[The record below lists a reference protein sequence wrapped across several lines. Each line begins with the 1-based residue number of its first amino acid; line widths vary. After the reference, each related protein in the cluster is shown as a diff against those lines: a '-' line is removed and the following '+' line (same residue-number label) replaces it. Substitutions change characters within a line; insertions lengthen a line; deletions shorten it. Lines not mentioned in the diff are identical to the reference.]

1 MPKGL
6 GIAWE
11 PACGEG
17 HIAEVLAE
25 YSDIVLATDI
35 HDYGYGQVADFLA
48 ADLDPRMTADW
59 IVTNPPFGKKTELFV
74 HRAIERARV
83 GVAMFVRMQWL
94 ETRGRYERIFSVKP
108 PTMIAFFSE
117 RVPLCKGE
125 WKPEGD
131 TATAYVWLVWLKG
144 REPQA
149 PFWIPPDC
157 RTDLEHPADVTRF
170 TSKPVMTERRVV
182 HVVDGDLVDVETGE
196 IIPADATV
204 RTVDACNAVVASSDD
219 ITENGAAKPTTASP
233 EPAIAES
240 LTPAVAGSIH
250 CEIGEI
256 TPAGVVVH
264 TVDTTKAA
272 AASSCDDARNGAE
285 IPDSASSEPAIA
297 ASPTLPA
304 AVAGSTI
311 SDIDLDIPEFLR
323 RNPDNSVPSVPVAS
337 PREAQSGISGEAG
350 G

>member
-1 MPKGL
+1 VRQVIEAPVGRHSEK
-6 GIAWE
+6 
-11 PACGEG
+11 PAEA
-17 HIAEVLAE
+17 HKRIERL
-25 YSDIVLATDI
+25 TDGP
-35 HDYGYGQVADFLA
+35 YL
-48 ADLDPRMTADW
+48 
-59 IVTNPPFGKKTELFV
+59 ELFAREARDGWTCWGNEIPRDRFV
-74 HRAIERARV
+74 IPVASLIE
-83 GVAMFVRMQWL
+83 
-94 ETRGRYERIFSVKP
+94 SCNP
-108 PTMIAFFSE
+108 S
-117 RVPLCKGE
+117 
-125 WKPEGD
+125 
-131 TATAYVWLVWLKG
+131 
-144 REPQA
+144 
-149 PFWIPPDC
+149 
-157 RTDLEHPADVTRF
+157 
-170 TSKPVMTERRVV
+170 
-182 HVVDGDLVDVETGE
+182 TGE
-196 IIPADATV
+196 ITPTNATV
-204 RTVDACNAVVASSDD
+204 RTVDADNIVVASSDD
-219 ITENGAAKPTTASP
+219 ITENEAAKPTTASP

-311 SDIDLDIPEFLR
+311 SDIDLDIPDFLR

>member
-1 MPKGL
+1 
-6 GIAWE
+6 
-11 PACGEG
+11 
-17 HIAEVLAE
+17 
-25 YSDIVLATDI
+25 
-35 HDYGYGQVADFLA
+35 
-48 ADLDPRMTADW
+48 
-59 IVTNPPFGKKTELFV
+59 
-74 HRAIERARV
+74 
-83 GVAMFVRMQWL
+83 
-94 ETRGRYERIFSVKP
+94 
-108 PTMIAFFSE
+108 MIAFFSE

-144 REPQA
+144 MEPQA

-182 HVVDGDLVDVETGE
+182 HFVDGDFVDVET
-196 IIPADATV
+196 
-204 RTVDACNAVVASSDD
+204 
-219 ITENGAAKPTTASP
+219 
-233 EPAIAES
+233 
-240 LTPAVAGSIH
+240 
-250 CEIGEI
+250 GEI

-272 AASSCDDARNGAE
+272 AASSCDIARNGAE
-285 IPDSASSEPAIA
+285 ISDSASSEPAIA

-304 AVAGSTI
+304 AVAGSTN
-311 SDIDLDIPEFLR
+311 SDIEAERGVAACESQEPTQDGNTQPTAGDVLRVTDGAMPSGSAAAASLGAGSVARVCAAGSVPPEVDLEIPAFLR

>member
-1 MPKGL
+1 M
-6 GIAWE
+6 
-11 PACGEG
+11 
-17 HIAEVLAE
+17 
-25 YSDIVLATDI
+25 S
-35 HDYGYGQVADFLA
+35 
-48 ADLDPRMTADW
+48 ADW
-59 IVTNPPFGKKTELFV
+59 IVTNPPFGKKTEEFV

-182 HVVDGDLVDVETGE
+182 HFVDGDLVDVETGE

-204 RTVDACNAVVASSDD
+204 RSVDADNIVVASSDD
-219 ITENGAAKPTTASP
+219 ITENEAAKPTTASF
-233 EPAIAES
+233 EPAIASS
-240 LTPAVAGSIH
+240 LT
-250 CEIGEI
+250 
-256 TPAGVVVH
+256 
-264 TVDTTKAA
+264 
-272 AASSCDDARNGAE
+272 R
-285 IPDSASSEPAIA
+285 
-297 ASPTLPA
+297 

-311 SDIDLDIPEFLR
+311 SDIDLDIPDFLR

>member
-1 MPKGL
+1 
-6 GIAWE
+6 
-11 PACGEG
+11 
-17 HIAEVLAE
+17 
-25 YSDIVLATDI
+25 
-35 HDYGYGQVADFLA
+35 
-48 ADLDPRMTADW
+48 
-59 IVTNPPFGKKTELFV
+59 
-74 HRAIERARV
+74 
-83 GVAMFVRMQWL
+83 MFVRMQWL

-182 HVVDGDLVDVETGE
+182 HFIAGDFVDVETGE
-196 IIPADATV
+196 IIPAGV
-204 RTVDACNAVVASSDD
+204 
-219 ITENGAAKPTTASP
+219 TAHS
-233 EPAIAES
+233 
-240 LTPAVAGSIH
+240 
-250 CEIGEI
+250 
-256 TPAGVVVH
+256 
-264 TVDTTKAA
+264 VDTTKATG
-272 AASSCDDARNGAE
+272 ASSRDIAE
-285 IPDSASSEPAIA
+285 NEAECRTPASSESAIA
-297 ASPTLPA
+297 APDTHPA
-304 AVAGSTI
+304 VVADSTI
-311 SDIDLDIPEFLR
+311 SDPDIPEFLR
-323 RNPDNSVPSVPVAS
+323 RNADNSVPSVPVAS